1 MKCRN
6 WAVLLAIPQPSREF
20 RQAAALCWLLRR
32 LASSIY
38 EASRFGPVRATAISY
53 EETTVQAVD
62 GRQQGSP
69 HTTTS
74 VFFVRRPDRTP
85 PAQDIQLETPAEYAV
100 GTLHFQ
106 SPLGGQPTFSNS
118 ETVG

>member
-1 MKCRN
+1 MPKLGCSPGDSATLKRIPSGGGSVLVDK
-6 WAVLLAIPQPSREF
+6 AV
-20 RQAAALCWLLRR
+20 
-32 LASSIY
+32 ASSIY
-38 EASRFGPVRATAISY
+38 EASRFGPVRANAISY

-100 GTLHFQ
+100 GGDLDIAAHLRLRASLFT
-106 SPLGGQPTFSNS
+106 GC
-118 ETVG
+118 

>member
-1 MKCRN
+1 
-6 WAVLLAIPQPSREF
+6 
-20 RQAAALCWLLRR
+20 LLRR

-38 EASRFGPVRATAISY
+38 EASRFGPVRANAISY

-85 PAQDIQLETPAEYAV
+85 PAQDIQLETPAE
-100 GTLHFQ
+100 H
-106 SPLGGQPTFSNS
+106 
-118 ETVG
+118 TVAGDLDIAADLRLRDSLFAG